1 MSIEV
6 KTEKEFEE
14 LINSSDKPVLVDF
27 WAPWCGPCKI
37 LGPKIDRISEEMS
50 DKALVAKVNVDE
62 LRDVA
67 VRYGIRNIPT
77 LLYFKNGEQINKSVG
92 SVDERDIKEKLQSL

>member
-67 VRYGIRNIPT
+67 VRYGIKNIPT

>member
-50 DKALVAKVNVDE
+50 DKALVVKVNVDE